1 MACFMKADRP
11 VENKFNLRNI
21 IDKGEMEDLIVEIVK
36 DEEVN
41 SWFVKVNLLDE
52 VELVIGTNDEIPIE
66 LSCRLYRTDEDLDKV
81 RILTGVKDEKEPIS
95 EKKAKPSEPEEVPK
109 PKESESKPSEATASQ
124 PSESEP

>member
-1 MACFMKADRP
+1 MKADRP